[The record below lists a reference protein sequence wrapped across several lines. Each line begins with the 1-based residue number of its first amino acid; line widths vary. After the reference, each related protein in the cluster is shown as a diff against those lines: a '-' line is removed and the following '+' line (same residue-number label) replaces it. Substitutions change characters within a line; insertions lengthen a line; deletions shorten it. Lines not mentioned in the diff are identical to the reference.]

1 MKTNLSDTPVVVTG
15 SLDSACM
22 EGRGITTYSEVNEW
36 PRTVS
41 VWNAAVHYAQTLR
54 HAKIQNLSIP
64 SKRVHLLNIR
74 ISFPERT
81 NLTTACSDLCP

>member
-41 VWNAAVHYAQTLR
+41 VWNAAVHYA
-54 HAKIQNLSIP
+54 
-64 SKRVHLLNIR
+64 
-74 ISFPERT
+74 
-81 NLTTACSDLCP
+81 